1 MKTFNII
8 GMNTGFLK
16 GTITAKNFDEAET
29 KCLKDGID
37 IFDLYM
43 VVWADEE
50 IISASPYI
58 EDII

>member
-16 GTITAKNFDEAET
+16 GTITAKNFDEAEA
-29 KCLKDGID
+29 KCLNDGID

-43 VVWADEE
+43 IVCSDEE
-50 IISASPYI
+50 IISGSPYI